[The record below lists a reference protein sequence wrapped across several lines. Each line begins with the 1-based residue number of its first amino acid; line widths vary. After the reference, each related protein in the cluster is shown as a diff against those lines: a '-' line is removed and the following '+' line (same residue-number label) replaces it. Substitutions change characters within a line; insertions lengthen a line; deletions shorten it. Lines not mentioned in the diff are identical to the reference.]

1 MNNSSRALVF
11 ADYAVIAGFFVI
23 MLGIGLYYSGRM
35 RNMQDYFSGGRR
47 VPWWLSGTSFF
58 MSSFSAFTFVSYS
71 ELAYKYGWVS
81 VTLYWVT
88 VPASLIGAY
97 FFAVR
102 WRRAAATSPLEY
114 IEERYSSALR
124 QCLAWLGIPVKVI
137 DDGLKLFAIGALV
150 SSVFGFGMKTAILLS
165 GGIMLAYT
173 FLGGLWAV
181 LVTDFVQF
189 VILLAA
195 VLVLIPLAF
204 SHVGSV
210 SEFVRNAPDGFFN
223 LTADKYDWFYLLTFF
238 VIITLNYSTS
248 WALVQRYYSAR
259 NERDARKTGYLV
271 AVLNVIGPPLFFAP
285 AMAARFFLPDVENTK
300 EIYAM
305 LCQTLLPV
313 GMVGLLIA
321 AMFSATMSM
330 LSSDY
335 NSAAAVLTND
345 VYKRL
350 ISPNASNRIL
360 VFAGRVITLI
370 IGILSLGIAFWI
382 VGNQGEGDLFELMV
396 KLFGVFLPPIAI
408 PMLLG
413 LISRK
418 VNNAGG
424 MTGLLLGMTIGLI
437 AFAAGGRE
445 EYAWLRTPQIITL
458 ITGGTAIFGVL
469 IGTLGWPMTSEQREQ
484 IQAFFQ
490 RLETSEPADESDRIS
505 DRHSVSPL
513 PVIGFSI
520 GALGL
525 LLFGVVLITVPR
537 GERGLSLAMGAGLV
551 AIGAVVLGIRR
562 LQSKEENQ

>member
-1 MNNSSRALVF
+1 MNASPNALVF
-11 ADYAVIAGFFVI
+11 ADYAVIAGFFTI
-23 MLGIGLYYSGRM
+23 MLAIGFYYSRRM
-35 RNMQDYFSGGRR
+35 RNLQDYFSGGRQ

-88 VPASLIGAY
+88 VPATLISAY
-97 FFAVR
+97 FFAMR
-102 WRRAAATSPLEY
+102 WRRAAVTSPLEY
-114 IEERYSSALR
+114 IEERYSPALR

-150 SSVFGFGMKTAILLS
+150 SSVFDFRMETAILLS

-189 VILLAA
+189 VVMLAA

-204 SHVGSV
+204 SQLGGLNVFIT
-210 SEFVRNAPDGFFN
+210 EAPDGFFH
-223 LTADKYDWFYLLTFF
+223 LTSDRYNWVYLIAFF

-248 WALVQRYYSAR
+248 WSLVQRYYSAR
-259 NERDARKTGYLV
+259 NEREARKAGYLV
-271 AVLNVIGPPLFFAP
+271 AALNVIGPPLFFAP

-300 EIYAM
+300 EIYAL

-330 LSSDY
+330 LSSDF

-350 ISPNASNRIL
+350 ISPNASNRTL

-370 IGILSLGIAFWI
+370 IGFLSLCIAFWL
-382 VGNQGEGDLFELMV
+382 VGKQGEGDLFELMV

-413 LISRK
+413 LLSRN

-424 MTGLLLGMTIGLI
+424 MTGLLSGI
-437 AFAAGGRE
+437 AAGLFAYALGSRE
-445 EYAWLRTPQIITL
+445 EFSFLRTPQIITL
-458 ITGGTAIFGVL
+458 ITGTTTIVGVVAGMIL
-469 IGTLGWPMTSEQREQ
+469 RPMPNEQRNR
-484 IQAFFQ
+484 IQSFFQ
-490 RLETSEPADESDRIS
+490 RLETDRLNGEPDPV
-505 DRHSVSPL
+505 SVSDTASPI
-513 PVIGFSI
+513 PVIALSI
-520 GALGL
+520 FALGV
-525 LLFGVVLITVPR
+525 LLFGVVLSTVPE
-537 GERGLSLAMGAGLV
+537 GERGLSLAMGLV
-551 AIGAVVLGIRR
+551 LAAIGGIAWGISHY
-562 LQSKEENQ
+562 QSKEKNQ